1 MIKSSTLDQFAIMLS
16 GVCLV
21 HCLVTPILITLLPI
35 ISMSAMVE
43 DLVFHK
49 LMLWLVLPTSCVA
62 LFLGCRQH
70 KLYSIAVTG
79 ALGLGILIAVAFL
92 GHQCFGIGGEKI
104 ATVVG
109 GLVLAAS
116 HYLNFRACQ
125 NVSCEDRNCAT
136 EHHH

>member
-1 MIKSSTLDQFAIMLS
+1 MIKSRTLDQFAILLS

-21 HCLVTPILITLLPI
+21 HCLITPILITLLPI
-35 ISMSAMVE
+35 ISMSALVE
-43 DLVFHK
+43 DLIFHK

-70 KLYSIAVTG
+70 KFFSIAATG
-79 ALGLGILIAVAFL
+79 ALGLGILIAVAFF
-92 GHQCFGIGGEKI
+92 GHQWFGIGGEKI
-104 ATVVG
+104 ATTVG
-109 GLVLAAS
+109 GLILAAS